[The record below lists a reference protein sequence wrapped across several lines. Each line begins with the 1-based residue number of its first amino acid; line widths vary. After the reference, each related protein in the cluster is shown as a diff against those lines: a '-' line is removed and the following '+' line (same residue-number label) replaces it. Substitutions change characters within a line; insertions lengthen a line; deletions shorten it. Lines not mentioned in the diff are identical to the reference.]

1 MAKLPRQPDLPRLR
15 ALEPDLI
22 ELPARTELHRI
33 YFRGGSHPTLWN
45 ALRYFGPTGARFDH
59 HEPDA
64 DGEARMQE
72 RGVAYCAVSAMTC
85 IAEVFQGPPR
95 LIQRHRNNPWLVTFE
110 LRTAVTLLDLTG
122 KFPLRAGASMKLVSG
137 PKTYAQ
143 NWSRGFYDVYT
154 DLEGLYFPSSLTNGP
169 TVVLNERAQDE
180 VFPPTPSF
188 HRALSDPVM
197 LTPLRNAAR
206 ELGYGLI

>member
-1 MAKLPRQPDLPRLR
+1 
-15 ALEPDLI
+15 
-22 ELPARTELHRI
+22 
-33 YFRGGSHPTLWN
+33 
-45 ALRYFGPTGARFDH
+45 
-59 HEPDA
+59 
-64 DGEARMQE
+64 MQE
-72 RGVAYCAVSAMTC
+72 RGVSYCAVSAMTC